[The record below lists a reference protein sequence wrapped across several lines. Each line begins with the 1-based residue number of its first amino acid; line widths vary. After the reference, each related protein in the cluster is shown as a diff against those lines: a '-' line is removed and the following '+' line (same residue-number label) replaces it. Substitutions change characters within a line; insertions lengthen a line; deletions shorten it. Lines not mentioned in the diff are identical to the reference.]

1 MHKTKELLKEISI
14 SSNAGGSKLSP
25 TPSARETNNTR
36 KKKVSPRPPIE
47 TNWLLPPVGER
58 EKPYRSFM
66 SFLSF
71 RNMGRSQSAEM
82 VLEGRHNPKDEKL
95 VESFCELLFLEG
107 HLPVKHYDYH
117 TLLRFL
123 RMRDFDVTR
132 ARDMFVQ
139 YIKWREEFGVD
150 TICKEFKFEEHEEV
164 KRCYPH
170 GYHGVDRYGRPVYI
184 ERLGMVDLDSF
195 LLVTTIDRFV
205 KYHICEQEKTLNWR
219 YPACSIAAKK
229 HIASTLSI
237 LDVKNVIY
245 EVRID
250 LRSPGMSRFSKPARH
265 LFMEIQKI
273 DSNYYPETLHQLYI
287 VNAGSGF
294 KVKYSYSNLPSFLGG
309 ECTCA
314 ESGGCLF
321 SDKGPW
327 NDPEITEML
336 QGMLC
341 TEAEQEFR
349 LTNASDDQKNSAF
362 PADTEENVGCEDNRM
377 DETVGVA
384 QQTTYVDKPLLQKI
398 QALQPLL
405 QDTKQVSFA
414 F

>member
-1 MHKTKELLKEISI
+1 MHKTKELLKEIRI

-25 TPSARETNNTR
+25 TPSARETTNTR
-36 KKKVSPRPPIE
+36 KKKVRPHPPIE

-71 RNMGRSQSAEM
+71 RRSQSSEM

-95 VESFCELLFLEG
+95 VESFRELLFLEG

-117 TLLRFL
+117 TLLSTL
-123 RMRDFDVTR
+123 S
-132 ARDMFVQ
+132 
-139 YIKWREEFGVD
+139 GVRNLAS
-150 TICKEFKFEEHEEV
+150 TQSEFKFEEHEEV

-219 YPACSIAAKK
+219 YPACSLAAKK

-237 LDVKNVIY
+237 LDVKNV
-245 EVRID
+245 
-250 LRSPGMSRFSKPARH
+250 GMSRFSKPARH

-294 KVKYSYSNLPSFLGG
+294 KVLWKAIRAFLDARTLAKIRGVS
-309 ECTCA
+309 CT
-314 ESGGCLF
+314 
-321 SDKGPW
+321 SDV
-327 NDPEITEML
+327 
-336 QGMLC
+336 
-341 TEAEQEFR
+341 A
-349 LTNASDDQKNSAF
+349 AF
-362 PADTEENVGCEDNRM
+362 PAMEAFIFLLMLELLSKNLGLGIPILEIHQNRLRFSLPSLNCCALKRKQ
-377 DETVGVA
+377 DLKGFCFF
-384 QQTTYVDKPLLQKI
+384 LLGN
-398 QALQPLL
+398 ASAPR
-405 QDTKQVSFA
+405 
-414 F
+414 